1 MRKRIT
7 SEPITTADTADAQ
20 QWLDLDSLIRVE
32 LTSEDPLY
40 PIEAAFMDNAGFYG
54 WRAMDAGAQTVRLLF
69 DTPHRIRRICL
80 LFQDIETERTQEFVL
95 RWRSATDPHSREIV
109 RQQYTFSPPYTTE
122 EREDYSVDLDALTEL
137 ELCIVPEIS
146 GGPARASLA
155 QLRLA

>member
-1 MRKRIT
+1 MRKRII
-7 SEPITTADTADAQ
+7 SDSAADDAADAQ
-20 QWLDLDSLIRVE
+20 QWLDLESLTRVE

-40 PIEAAFMDNAGFYG
+40 PIEAAFMENAGAYG
-54 WRAMDAGAQTVRLLF
+54 WRAMDAGTQTVRLLF
-69 DTPHRIRRICL
+69 DAPHRIRRICL
-80 LFQDIETERTQEFVL
+80 LFQEIETERIQEFVL
-95 RWRSATDPHSREIV
+95 RWRSGTHSQAREIL

-122 EREDYSVDLDALTEL
+122 EREDYSLDLDAVTEI